1 MKYTLKVEKA
11 DSKAEWKAGEDLDEE
26 QREVVFAPPGPIL
39 VVAGAG
45 TGKTRALTY
54 RVANFIRQGVAPEN
68 ILLCTFTN
76 RAAQEM
82 VGRVESLTGIS
93 AKSMWAGTFHHVAN
107 RLLREF
113 GDHVGL
119 SPGYGILDR
128 EDSREVMSQAMTVL
142 GDRLKQK
149 KLPRPNLL
157 QAMVSM
163 AANKQVSLEQA
174 VSYRWYRFLNNMEE
188 IEEVVA
194 EYSRRKAKLN
204 VVDFDD
210 LLLGW
215 LAMMTRSREV
225 AARISERFHHVF
237 VDEYQDV
244 NLLQAVIVDEVARG
258 GHGNLTVVGDDA
270 QSIYSFRG
278 ASVDLMLDFDKR
290 YPEAVTMK
298 LQTNYRSTSEIL
310 ELANK
315 SLQNNTRRIP
325 KVLRSEKGSGR
336 PPANVVLGTTDQ
348 QSCFVC
354 QRLLELHQ
362 EDSIPLRGIAVLYRA
377 HSHSL
382 ELQVELGKRG
392 IPYSVRSGLRFFEQA
407 HIKDVVSFFRVL
419 SNPLDELAL
428 GRVFGVQSGLGRKT
442 VLKVIQAMRKQK
454 KSGMDV
460 ALLETVIE
468 RIVGK
473 REHEIAPKGE
483 PGAKGISISGAAGAA
498 LVELAESMK
507 TMRKRLAQGGVREAM
522 LWLVEGPYK
531 SYVSRSYSNAEDRVE
546 DIRGLA
552 EFAARYD
559 QVEPFLSDLALAA
572 QGVNTADGS
581 PEEDKLVLSTIHQA
595 KGLEWQ
601 AVFIL
606 CLCDGM
612 FPSAPALRDPEGE
625 EEERRLFHVAVTRAK
640 EYLYLCRPAVSESD
654 NDFYKILR
662 PSRFLTELQP
672 NPPFE
677 SWEIILED

>member
-1 MKYTLKVEKA
+1 MIKYTLKVENA
-11 DSKAEWKAGEDLDEE
+11 DSKAKWKAGEDLDEE
-26 QREVVFAPPGPIL
+26 QREVVFAPQGPIL

-128 EDSREVMSQAMTVL
+128 EDSREVMSQSMAVL

-149 KLPRPNLL
+149 RLPRPNLL

-163 AANKQVSLEQA
+163 AANKQISLEQA
-174 VSYRWYRFLNNMEE
+174 VSYRWYRFLNKMEE

-194 EYSRRKAKLN
+194 EYSRRKAQLN

-215 LAMMTRSREV
+215 LAMMTRSRE
-225 AARISERFHHVF
+225 AAASISERFHHVF

-244 NLLQAVIVDEVARG
+244 NQLQAVIVDEVVGG

-278 ASVDLMLDFDKR
+278 ASVDLMLDFDRK
-290 YPEAVTMK
+290 YPESVTMK

-315 SLQNNTRRIP
+315 SLENNVRRIP
-325 KVLRSEKGSGR
+325 KVLRSKKGSGR
-336 PPANVVLGTTDQ
+336 PAANVVLGTTDQ

-354 QRLLELHQ
+354 QRLLEIHQ

-382 ELQVELGKRG
+382 ELQVELSKRG
-392 IPYSVRSGLRFFEQA
+392 IPYSIRSGLRFFEQA
-407 HIKDVVSFFRVL
+407 HIKDVVSFFKVL

-442 VLKVIQAMRKQK
+442 VQKVIQAIMNQK
-454 KSGMDV
+454 NEGMDV
-460 ALLETVIE
+460 AILETVIE
-468 RIVGK
+468 RMAEK
-473 REHEIAPKGE
+473 RQSNGEPRAKGE
-483 PGAKGISISGAAGAA
+483 SISGATGVA
-498 LVELAESMK
+498 LVKLAESMK
-507 TMRKRLAQGGVREAM
+507 TMRNHVDQGGVREGM

-531 SYVSRSYSNAEDRVE
+531 SYVSRSFSNAEDRVE

-559 QVEPFLSDLALAA
+559 EVEPFLSDLALAA
-572 QGVNTADGS
+572 QGVKTADGD

-595 KGLEWQ
+595 KGLEWH

-654 NDFYKILR
+654 NDFHKILR

-677 SWEIILED
+677 SWEIILEG